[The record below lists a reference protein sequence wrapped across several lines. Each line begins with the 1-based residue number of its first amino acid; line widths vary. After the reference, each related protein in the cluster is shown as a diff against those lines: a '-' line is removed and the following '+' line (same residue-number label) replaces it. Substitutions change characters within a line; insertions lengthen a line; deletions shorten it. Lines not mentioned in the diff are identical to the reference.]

1 VRLLSF
7 LQRELAPVPGRL
19 RAALRITV
27 SALTAVLVTVT
38 VGGDSFPHAH
48 WTIVTIFT
56 VSQADAGASLR
67 KSFQRVIGTL
77 IGGGLGILV
86 VIAFVDLP
94 VFYVSLLG
102 AVVAFGIFCSFT
114 TSAPY
119 VMLLGS
125 LTFVLVTFVP
135 PGSGASEAVETGL
148 WRILA
153 IAIGVMCGTGAQ
165 LFLWPDDPEAKLRE
179 ALAGRL
185 ASITRV
191 MRALAILEGG
201 DSTALS
207 QVTAPSLAGD
217 DLSTQLDL
225 LANAEARHPSLR
237 RRHTEQLALI
247 VEVDRLVTTAVWLI
261 NDARDWATA
270 PNEEIQRQ
278 LLAIALECSRLA
290 DALRAGQPP
299 TDPPPP
305 GFESGHHEAGEAPGL
320 GPTLDDMRLALHRTR
335 EALGFLDPDRPE
347 LAPGLDHPVR
357 TPLLTPAFSLKN
369 TEAVTL
375 ALKAGVGLE
384 LSYLLMHA
392 LSWGALVT
400 AGVSAV
406 LVSQTSL
413 GAIVQKSV
421 LRIGGAL
428 LGGALGIATIVVAMP
443 NLQNLGSLLIVAG
456 LGFLVAA
463 WIAVGSSR
471 ISYLGLQTGM
481 AFAMCVTDPR
491 GPTTDLTIG
500 RDRVLGI
507 LVGVLAMLLVNG
519 TLWPARARLT
529 MWSRLPRAFRALAGL
544 ARLAPETREYPA
556 QLQSAVRF
564 RSSVYTELAATLRLS
579 AESTLEPDADLAEA
593 EREWVSR
600 LTVQTQAVF
609 LALLA
614 LIRHRVAPA
623 FPILPAPVQE
633 AMRALDDEVAKTL
646 EALANRL
653 ERRPADALPDLTRC
667 LAELEALIPQE
678 EQTPAARNGAIA
690 VQVAERDHAGIA
702 RGLVREV
709 AALQE
714 SIDASLMVRAQ

>member
-1 VRLLSF
+1 MKLFSF
-7 LQRELAPVPGRL
+7 LERELAPTPGRL

-27 SALTAVLVTVT
+27 SSLTAVLVTVT
-38 VGGDSFPHAH
+38 LGGDFFPHAH

-67 KSFQRVIGTL
+67 KSAQRIVGTL
-77 IGGGLGILV
+77 VGGLLGILV
-86 VIAFVDLP
+86 VVAFADLSP
-94 VFYVSLLG
+94 FYVPLLG
-102 AVVAFGIFCSFT
+102 AVVGVGIFASLT
-114 TSAPY
+114 TSSPY

-135 PGSGASEAVETGL
+135 PGSGASDAVETGL

-153 IAIGVMCGTGAQ
+153 IAIGVICGTGAQ

-185 ASITRV
+185 TLIARV
-191 MRALAILEGG
+191 MRALAILESG
-201 DSTALS
+201 DETAIA

-261 NDARDWATA
+261 NNSRDWAVS
-270 PNEEIQRQ
+270 PDEEIRRQ
-278 LLAIALECSRLA
+278 FLAIALECSRLGE
-290 DALRAGQPP
+290 ALRAGQPP
-299 TDPPPP
+299 ADPPPP
-305 GFESGHHEAGEAPGL
+305 GFETPHHFGNVPGL

-347 LAPGLDHPVR
+347 LAPGLDRPAR
-357 TPLLTPAFSLKN
+357 TPMLTPAFSIKN
-369 TEAVTL
+369 TDAIVL
-375 ALKAGVGLE
+375 ALKAALGLE
-384 LSYLLMHA
+384 LCYVLMHA
-392 LSWGALVT
+392 LNWAALIT
-400 AGVSAV
+400 AGVTAV

-413 GAIVQKSV
+413 GAIVQKSL
-421 LRIGGAL
+421 LRLGGAV

-443 NLQNLGSLLIVAG
+443 NIQNLGSLLIVAG
-456 LGFLVAA
+456 LGFFLAA

-519 TLWPARARLT
+519 TLWPARARLA
-529 MWSRLPRAFRALAGL
+529 MWSRLPRALRALAGL

-556 QLQSAVRF
+556 QLGSAVRL
-564 RSSVYTELAATLRLS
+564 RSAVYTEPSATLRLS
-579 AESTLEPDADLAEA
+579 MESTLEPDAALAET

-600 LTVQTQAVF
+600 MTVQTQAVF

-614 LIRHRVAPA
+614 LIRHRVAPG

-633 AMRALDDEVAKTL
+633 AMRELDDEVAKTL
-646 EALANRL
+646 ETLADRL
-653 ERRPADALPDLTRC
+653 ERRPAEALPDLMRC
-667 LAELEALIPQE
+667 LADLDALIPRE
-678 EQTPAARNGAIA
+678 EQTPAARHGAIA
-690 VQVAERDHAGIA
+690 VRVAERDHTAIA

-714 SIDASLMVRAQ
+714 SIDSSLAVRAQ